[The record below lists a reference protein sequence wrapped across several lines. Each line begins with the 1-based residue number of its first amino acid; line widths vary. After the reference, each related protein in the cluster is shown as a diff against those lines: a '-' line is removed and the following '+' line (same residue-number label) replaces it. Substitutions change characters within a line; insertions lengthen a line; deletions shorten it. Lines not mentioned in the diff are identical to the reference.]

1 MSPRTA
7 RLREHL
13 RASLWF
19 RPILFVGVGF
29 ALGLALPALDR
40 SWPGVDRALRSHWL
54 AHYIPAT
61 PSSSREVLIAMAAAL
76 ATIVA
81 VAASMTMVTVQL
93 AASQYTPRLLRRF
106 LSDPA
111 TQRMLGIFLCTVAYL
126 LLVLGVVGSEA
137 QEQGQWPMPLLS
149 LALAMALTL
158 VCLLLLPCFLH
169 HAARSVEAA
178 TVISHLG
185 REIITEVERMDF
197 APDADHEEVLPGSAE
212 PRTTLPAT
220 ETGYL
225 QLIDERRLLAALPPG
240 TRMVRLEARTGD
252 FLFPG
257 LPLLSFWPPAPLD
270 HRHRARLHAAF
281 AVGRERTLQQDML
294 YGVRQL
300 VDMALKALS
309 PAINDVT
316 TAVMVVNELG
326 AIGCQIAHKGLLG
339 NGWGIR
345 RRGEVT
351 LLMSGFGLVPF
362 LEVAFGE
369 IPNAAASQPRVLIRI
384 LEVLAQIASLLEN
397 ESLRMAL
404 LQCGQTVREASRL
417 TPEREFD
424 ARRIQ
429 ERWQDLQ
436 RVTQSAGEQPMAPIH

>member
-1 MSPRTA
+1 
-7 RLREHL
+7 
-13 RASLWF
+13 
-19 RPILFVGVGF
+19 
-29 ALGLALPALDR
+29 LDR
-40 SWPGVDRALRSHWL
+40 VWRGGEALRGHWL
-54 AHYIPAT
+54 VHYIPAT
-61 PSSSREVLIAMAAAL
+61 SSGSREVLITMAAAL
-76 ATIVA
+76 ATMVA

-106 LSDPA
+106 LSDPT

-126 LLVLGVVGSEA
+126 LLILGVLGSEE
-137 QEQGQWPMPLLS
+137 QERGQAPLPLLS
-149 LALAMALTL
+149 LTLATALTL

-178 TVISHLG
+178 TVIAQLG
-185 REIITEVERMDF
+185 REIIASVEQMDF
-197 APDADHEEVLPGSAE
+197 APDTEQEEEPPSSAE
-212 PRTTLPAT
+212 PPTKLSAT

-225 QLIDERRLLAALPPG
+225 QLIDERRILAALPPG
-240 TRMVRLEARTGD
+240 TRLARLEARTGD

-270 HRHRARLHAAF
+270 PRRSARLHAAF
-281 AVGRERTLQQDML
+281 SVGRERTVQQDML

-309 PAINDVT
+309 PGINDVT
-316 TAVMVVNELG
+316 TAIMVVNELG
-326 AIGCQIAHKGLLG
+326 AVGCQIAHKGLLG
-339 NGWGIR
+339 N
-345 RRGEVT
+345 RRGVRRYGAVT
-351 LLMSGFGLVPF
+351 LLTNGFGLVPF

-404 LQCGQTVREASRL
+404 LQCGQNVREASRL
-417 TPEREFD
+417 TPERELD
-424 ARRIQ
+424 TQRIQ
-429 ERWQDLQ
+429 ERWHELE
-436 RVTQSAGEQPMAPIH
+436 RVVQGSEMPSVAPVH